1 MRTCFILGIAFSL
14 FISQSVF
21 ASVVMTG
28 TRIIY
33 PAQAREKS
41 VQLRNTDARPYLV
54 QIEVE
59 NDKSNVL
66 TQGDDA
72 FTAVP
77 QIFRM
82 EPNAGQAV
90 RLMYT
95 GRALPQDRESLFY
108 MSFSQLPAVNAAE
121 QNNNQLILAITSRV
135 KIFYRPQGLTDTPE
149 KMAQG
154 MMFSLNG
161 SRITVNNPSPL
172 YASVRR
178 ASVFINGRE
187 IVLADSEMVAPKS
200 SVQWRPSAPIRSL
213 KGARLRLIVVNDYG
227 TDIVSERIL

>member
-1 MRTCFILGIAFSL
+1 MRTYFILGVAFTL
-14 FISQSVF
+14 FISHGVF
-21 ASVVMTG
+21 AGVVMTG

-41 VQLRNTDARPYLV
+41 VQLRNSDARPWLV

-59 NDKSNVL
+59 NEKGGAM
-66 TQGDDA
+66 TQGDNA
-72 FTAVP
+72 FAAVP

-82 EPNAGQAV
+82 EPNAGQSI

-108 MSFSQLPAVNAAE
+108 MSFSQLPAVSSAE
-121 QNNNQLILAITSRV
+121 QSSNQLILAITSRV

-149 KMAQG
+149 NIARG
-154 MMFSLNG
+154 MTFSLNG
-161 SRITVNNPSPL
+161 QRVRVENPSGM

-200 SVQWRPSAPIRSL
+200 TAQWRPSASIKSL
-213 KGARLRLIVVNDYG
+213 KGTRLRLVLVNDYG
-227 TDIVSERIL
+227 TDIVSERVL

>member
-1 MRTCFILGIAFSL
+1 MRTYFILGAAFAL

-21 ASVVMTG
+21 AGVVMTG

-59 NDKSNVL
+59 NDKSAAV
-66 TQGDDA
+66 QDDDA
-72 FTAVP
+72 FAAVP

-95 GRALPQDRESLFY
+95 GRALAQDRESLFY
-108 MSFSQLPAVNAAE
+108 MSFSQLPAVNAGE
-121 QNNNQLILAITSRV
+121 QTSNQLILAITSRV

-149 KMAQG
+149 KIAQG
-154 MMFSLNG
+154 MTFSLNG
-161 SRITVNNPSPL
+161 SRITVDNPSGL

-178 ASVFINGRE
+178 ASLTINGRE

-200 SVQWRPSAPIRSL
+200 SAQWRPSAPISSL
-213 KGARLRLIVVNDYG
+213 KGARLRLVLVNDYG
-227 TDIVSERIL
+227 TDIVNERVL